1 MNSSTSYI
9 IMFFIFIL
17 LTPGVLLSLPMGSGF
32 KGKIGR
38 RFPIFEHITDFGS
51 KFCTGRTDFI
61 INTLVHAL
69 VFVFAYYVIHNL
81 VDRTV
86 DCEECE
92 AECPGMR
99 RRR

>member
-1 MNSSTSYI
+1 MDFWVSCV
-9 IMFFIFIL
+9 IMFFIFIA

-38 RFPIFEHITDFGS
+38 RFPIFEHITDFSS
-51 KFCTGRTDFI
+51 KFCTDRADFI
-61 INTLVHAL
+61 INTLIHAL
-69 VFVFAYYVIHNL
+69 VFVFVYYVIHNL

-99 RRR
+99 RR